1 MTALNNVPRALYP
14 DNDKNCFSELL
25 KTAIYGFCFSLK
37 EQVLATH
44 REIAEL
50 RHCSEFLH
58 NEPNR
63 VVHIVAPSKHKQ
75 GDFIEKTLMHLG
87 VSCGQI
93 KLNTDES
100 KTDSKQDIWLL
111 VADR

>member
-1 MTALNNVPRALYP
+1 MTAINNFSNIIKPI
-14 DNDKNCFSELL
+14 NDKNRFSELL
-25 KTAIYGFCFSLK
+25 KTAIYGFCFRLK
-37 EQVLATH
+37 EHVLATH

-50 RHCSEFLH
+50 RQCSEFLR

-63 VVHIVAPSKHKQ
+63 VVHIMAPSHHKQ

-93 KLNTDES
+93 NLNTDS
-100 KTDSKQDIWLL
+100 TKTGSEQDIWLL
-111 VADR
+111 VAER